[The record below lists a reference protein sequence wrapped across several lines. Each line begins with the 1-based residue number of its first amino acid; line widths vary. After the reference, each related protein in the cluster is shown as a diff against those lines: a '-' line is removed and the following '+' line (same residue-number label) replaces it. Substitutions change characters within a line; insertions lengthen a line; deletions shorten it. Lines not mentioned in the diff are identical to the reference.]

1 MQRRQFLLGATGVAA
16 MGMMSGTGLGTYA
29 QIAKNPPWLVDL
41 HRKLSRLK
49 STITVMNSGA
59 HPDDEQSALMA
70 YLRMELG
77 LRTIIASSTR
87 GAGGQNILGPERTG
101 ALAVLRTR
109 EMEEA
114 ARVLDAEM
122 CWMGFGPDDS
132 VYDFGFSKDGDATFI
147 RWGGE
152 DPILERQV
160 RAYRHYKPDIVFPTF
175 LDVPGQHGHHR
186 AMTRISEKAVALA
199 ADPNAYPEHFS
210 AGLAPWQV
218 AKYYLP
224 AWSGAG
230 SAYDDEIP
238 PPPAS
243 LTIIAENDDGAT
255 GEAYGR
261 IAQRSRSYHTSQSMR
276 MGEGVLLAPPQTDWQ
291 LHLKLPQTGQE
302 QSIIDNL
309 PASLAQLA
317 DFPGLDPEAKAALV
331 EADRHIGAAIESFP
345 RSDAI
350 VSSLIQAANLLGQ
363 VEAGSSDDFKVL
375 HGHRIARKQVE
386 IEAAIFT
393 ALNLFERAFVD
404 PINLVPGG
412 QGNLYVELDA
422 RAADYGV
429 EVTPVLPQGVS
440 ASLPSREGRWVFALN
455 VAADAPPSDLYDDGW
470 TPLGGNGPFSLR
482 LSAEIGGRR
491 ISAAYDLEDPA
502 SVRPAYSVSLTPEA
516 LLVPLQRAGENVSF
530 DLQTTGDIGTI
541 SFEDNEHWSINQQ
554 QDGAWQL
561 VAKGDVQSGRSEMA
575 VMNDGQIAYQM
586 TPIEYPHI
594 GRTNFIAPAALRV
607 LALDL
612 NLPQGARIGYVGG
625 GADRVGIWLQHMGLD
640 VTDLDA
646 ATLAEDLSQFT
657 TIVVGVFG
665 FGLRKDLFAARE
677 RLHRFVEDGGHL
689 VTLYHRP
696 RDGWE
701 PDATPVRHLE
711 IGLPSLRWRVTNP
724 AAEVTVLVP
733 DHPLLTGPNVIDADD
748 WAGWDKE
755 RGLYFAANWDGA
767 YQPLLSMHDANEAPL
782 EGSLLSGSIGRG
794 RHTHTSL
801 VLHHQM
807 DRLVPGAF
815 RLMANLVQPV

>member
-16 MGMMSGTGLGTYA
+16 MGMMSGTGISVYA
-29 QIAKNPPWLVDL
+29 QVAKNPPWLVDL
-41 HRKLSRLK
+41 YRKLSRLK
-49 STITVMNSGA
+49 STVTVMNSGA
-59 HPDDEQSALMA
+59 HPDDEQSALLT
-70 YLRMELG
+70 YLRMDLG
-77 LRTIIASSTR
+77 IRTIVASSTR

-109 EMEEA
+109 EMEES
-114 ARVLDAEM
+114 ARMLDAEM

-132 VYDFGFSKDGDATFI
+132 VYDFGFSKDADATFI

-152 DPILERQV
+152 DPVLERQV
-160 RAYRHYKPDIVFPTF
+160 RAYRQYKPDVVFPTF

-199 ADPNAYPEHFS
+199 ADPNAYPEHIE

-238 PPPAS
+238 PPQAT
-243 LTIIAENDDGAT
+243 LDIVAENDDPAT

-261 IAQRSRSYHTSQSMR
+261 IAQRSRSYHASQSMR
-276 MGEGVLLAPPQTDWQ
+276 MGEGVLMAPPQTRWQ
-291 LHLKLPQTGQE
+291 LHLKLPQTAQE
-302 QSIIDNL
+302 HSITDNL
-309 PASLAQLA
+309 PATLTQLA
-317 DFPGLDPEAKAALV
+317 DFPGLTSEVKAALV
-331 EADRHIGAAIESFP
+331 DADRHIGEAIEAFP
-345 RSDAI
+345 RRQVI
-350 VSSLIQAANLLGQ
+350 VSALIEAAKLLDK
-363 VEAGSSDDFKVL
+363 VEAGASDNFKTQ
-375 HGHRIARKQVE
+375 HGHRITRKQVE
-386 IEAAIFT
+386 IESAIFT

-404 PINLVPGG
+404 PINLAPGG
-412 QGNLYVELDA
+412 QGNLYVELDV
-422 RAADYGV
+422 RADDYGV
-429 EVTPVLPQGVS
+429 EVIPNLPAGVS
-440 ASLPSREGRWVFALN
+440 AATPTRDGRWVFPLD
-455 VAADAPPSDLYDDGW
+455 VAADAPPSDLYSPSW
-470 TPLGGNGPFSLR
+470 TPLGGNGAFSVRLR
-482 LSAEIGGRR
+482 AEVEGRS
-491 ISAAYDLEDPA
+491 ISASYDLEDPA
-502 SVRPAYSVSLTPEA
+502 SVRPAHSLSLTPEA
-516 LLVPLQRAGENVSF
+516 LLVPLQRAGERVAF
-530 DLQTTGDIGTI
+530 EVETMGDVGTV
-541 SFEDNEHWSINQQ
+541 SFEDNQYWSITREE
-554 QDGAWQL
+554 GSWL
-561 VAKGDVQSGRSEMA
+561 VAPKGDVRPGRSEIG
-575 VMNDGQIAYQM
+575 VLNDGTTAYQM
-586 TPIEYPHI
+586 MPIAYPHI

-625 GADRVGIWLQHMGLD
+625 GSDRVGIWLQHMGLD
-640 VTDLDA
+640 VTNLDSR
-646 ATLAEDLSQFT
+646 TLGEDFSQYT
-657 TIVVGVFG
+657 TIVVGVLG
-665 FGLRKDLFAARE
+665 FGLRKDLFAIRE

-701 PDATPVRHLE
+701 PDATPVRHIE

-733 DHPLLTGPNVIDADD
+733 DHPLLQGPNVIGPDD

-755 RGLYFAANWDGA
+755 RGLYFAAKWDEA

-782 EGSLLSGSIGRG
+782 EGSLLSGRIGRG

-801 VLHHQM
+801 VLHHQL

-815 RLMANLVQPV
+815 RLMANLVQPA